1 MKKILL
7 AVFALFSTTLF
18 AQTWERMVD
27 APIGRHHPISFSL
40 DGKGYAVTGSLSN
53 GQPTDDVY
61 EYNPQSNLWLTKA
74 DFPGT
79 ARSFGIGT
87 VANGK
92 AYIGF
97 GASTTQYLNDLWS
110 YDPTNSTWT
119 RLADCIC
126 TGRRHPAMMSV
137 GNRIYVGLGD
147 NNINGNLRDW
157 YMYDISTDSW
167 TQIANLPGPAR
178 HHPFMFNA
186 GGEVF
191 AGLGHGGSSIY
202 NDWYKLD
209 TATNTWSAMNNF
221 PDEGRVAGTQFGT
234 NGYGY
239 LLSGDGDNHSYMDE
253 GEMWRYDPNNDSWS
267 QLTSHPGKSR
277 WAPGSFVIDSNVYF
291 FGGLNRFTGILPND
305 LWKFD
310 LTDTTTGIN
319 EKQLALTNTYV
330 YPNPAD
336 DIVSWKNDP
345 IITDVKV
352 YNSLGQVLLTSAAE
366 AKEVDVHELSNGLY
380 FVQFYAKNELL
391 KTSKVL
397 INN

>member
-1 MKKILL
+1 MKNFILI
-7 AVFALFSTTLF
+7 VFALFSTTLF
-18 AQTWERMVD
+18 AQTWERQAD
-27 APIGRHHPISFSL
+27 IPSGRHHPISFSL
-40 DGKGYAVTGSLSN
+40 DGKGYAVTGTRSN
-53 GQPTDDVY
+53 GQLTNDFY
-61 EYNPQSNLWLTKA
+61 EYSPITDSWSTLS
-74 DFPGT
+74 DFPGA
-79 ARSFGIGT
+79 ARSFGIGV

-97 GASTTQYLNDLWS
+97 GLSTTQYLRDFWS
-110 YDPTNSTWT
+110 YDPTDSSWT
-119 RLADCIC
+119 RLADCSC
-126 TGRRHPAMMSV
+126 SGRRHPALIAI

-147 NNINGNLRDW
+147 DNISGNLRDW
-157 YMYDISTDSW
+157 YMYDITANSW
-167 TQIANLPGPAR
+167 TQIANLPGPTR

-186 GGEVF
+186 GGEVY
-191 AGLGHGGSSIY
+191 AGMGHGAGIY
-202 NDWYKLD
+202 DDWYKLD
-209 TATNTWSAMNNF
+209 TASNTWSVMNTF
-221 PDEGRVAGTQFGT
+221 PGQARVAGTQF
-234 NGYGY
+234 NWDDYGFV
-239 LLSGDGDNHSYMDE
+239 LSGDGSNHSYMNE
-253 GEMWRYDPNNDSWS
+253 GEMWRYDPNNDSWKE
-267 QLTSHPGKSR
+267 LIPHPGRSK
-277 WAPGSFVIDSNVYF
+277 WAPGSFVIEDSVYF
-291 FGGLNRFTGILPND
+291 FGGYNRFNGVYPTS

-366 AKEVDVHELSNGLY
+366 AKEVDVNELSNGLY